1 MTDFQPVVVTQR
13 DIARKLGV
21 SNATVSLALRDN
33 PRITE
38 ARRREIQAFAL
49 EMGYCPN
56 PAAATLSYQ
65 KRNSKTIPIHSSLA
79 WLNLWPKPEEL
90 RYSPVFDCYWRG
102 AEASAEK
109 FGYRL
114 DEITLARITPHNIEK
129 ILQARGIGAI
139 VLSPQ
144 HFSHRVDLQDIHWEK
159 FCAIRTSRLPLKPAL
174 HLVTTDQSGN
184 TMLAFDRIL
193 AKGYKRVGFIGY
205 YRPPVER
212 IWCFESGYL
221 MVQQELPESDR
232 LPIYRLQDSDPASR
246 TGLGEWMKQQRPDAV
261 LTINANARE
270 ILESLG
276 YRAPDD
282 IGLATLNTQDC
293 KIEAGIDQNAMEVGR
308 SAVLQLLSMVHDND
322 HGIPSDCR
330 ETLIRGR
337 WLDGPSLP
345 NRA

>member
-1 MTDFQPVVVTQR
+1 MTDFLPVVTQR

-38 ARRREIQAFAL
+38 TRRREIQAFAL

-65 KRNSKTIPIHSSLA
+65 KRNSKTIPIHASLA
-79 WLNLWPKPEEL
+79 WLNLWPQPEDL
-90 RYSPVFDCYWRG
+90 RKSPVFDSYWRG
-102 AEASAEK
+102 AEACAEK

-114 DEITLARITPHNIEK
+114 DEIALAGLTAHNIEK
-129 ILQARGIGAI
+129 ILLARGIDAI
-139 VLSPQ
+139 VLSPR
-144 HFSHRVDLQDIHWEK
+144 HYSHMVDLQDIHWDK
-159 FCAIRTSRLPLKPAL
+159 FCAIRTSRLPTEPAL

-184 TMLAFDRIL
+184 TMLAFDHIL
-193 AKGYKRVGFIGY
+193 AMGYKRVGFIGY

-212 IWCFESGYL
+212 MWRFESGFL

-232 LPIYRLQDSDPASR
+232 LPIYQLEDSDPTSR
-246 TGLGEWMKQQRPDAV
+246 AGLGEWMKLQRPDAV
-261 LTINANARE
+261 LTLHANARE

-293 KIEAGIDQNAMEVGR
+293 NIEAGIDQNAMEVGR
-308 SAVLQLLSMVHDND
+308 GAVLQLLSMVHDND
-322 HGIPSDCR
+322 HGIPENFR
-330 ETLIRGR
+330 ETLIRGQ

-345 NRA
+345 KHA